1 MSFVS
6 INGAILRINP
16 EGEMLDDVLCRDRV
30 IFDISEP
37 RNCDE
42 FREKVKA
49 VTPEDVDKKQAVV
62 DAVMAQLEAMHQAVE
77 RSLRA

>member
-1 MSFVS
+1 
-6 INGAILRINP
+6 
-16 EGEMLDDVLCRDRV
+16 V

-42 FREKVKA
+42 FREKTKA
-49 VTPEDVDKKQAVV
+49 ITPEGVDKKQAVV
-62 DAVMAQLEAMHQAVE
+62 DAIMVHLDEMHQSVE